1 MFPSDGFIFHPI
13 LNDRQ
18 DQTRCSGPVRAS
30 DRAEPYVCCREEG
43 AGPSLNVRHPS
54 WFTTTSREAQLVA
67 SSWRAAAA
75 SSPSRDVPSSYL
87 QHPPLRFQAISNPV
101 ASTTRHSTGADQLH
115 WDLEQGGPTQP
126 QKADFSPSR
135 IPRDE
140 IWTASFCAAI
150 PWWHSFNPRLWTRG
164 ESPACSEFAFLL
176 APSQFFPYHYPIES
190 LTPIYAV
197 WIESKEWHPLWSF
210 PYVMSKPFAFA
221 NSISENIL
229 SMRKPHSER
238 RGYSTSDQTRN
249 PPIAFRTGPPWAWS
263 QGPDLLPFS
272 LKH

>member
-115 WDLEQGGPTQP
+115 WDLEQGGANPTP
-126 QKADFSPSR
+126 KSIFFPLAGSPETRSGPLPFVLLFHGG
-135 IPRDE
+135 I
-140 IWTASFCAAI
+140 
-150 PWWHSFNPRLWTRG
+150 HSTHGFGPVV
-164 ESPACSEFAFLL
+164 SPLL
-176 APSQFFPYHYPIES
+176 ALNLLSFLPPPNFS
-190 LTPIYAV
+190 LTTI
-197 WIESKEWHPLWSF
+197 
-210 PYVMSKPFAFA
+210 
-221 NSISENIL
+221 
-229 SMRKPHSER
+229 
-238 RGYSTSDQTRN
+238 Q
-249 PPIAFRTGPPWAWS
+249 
-263 QGPDLLPFS
+263 
-272 LKH
+272 